1 MEYYEPRILYLGK
14 GHQVQDQVKPIYIKG
29 IELFDNIQ
37 IQTIEFC
44 NLKCDFCP
52 NHYIFYDRVDD
63 KKKGIPY
70 NKMSVE
76 DYTKIVKNLAK
87 LGYKGR
93 FSPYLMN
100 EPLIDKDRIVEF
112 IRIARKHLFDC
123 YIQMDSNGTGI
134 NSDLLGDMIAAGL
147 NRIQFD
153 DYFDDDT
160 ALEMIE
166 ACKPYR
172 AHPNFFG
179 IISSNYNVVQA
190 KRGEKNKH
198 EHYGP
203 HTYWNRGGLV
213 NVNPDI
219 PVPQKDCRFPSSQMY
234 IKWDG
239 SALLCCCDWE
249 YKVVHGNVLETSIEE
264 VWTNGS
270 YQHYRDTLKKGRRDL
285 LRMCRKCNK
294 DGCES
299 EEERGINK

>member
-14 GHQVQDQVKPIYIKG
+14 GNQVQDQVKPIYIKG

-172 AHPNFFG
+172 AHPTF
-179 IISSNYNVVQA
+179 
-190 KRGEKNKH
+190 
-198 EHYGP
+198 
-203 HTYWNRGGLV
+203 LV
-213 NVNPDI
+213 
-219 PVPQKDCRFPSSQMY
+219 
-234 IKWDG
+234 
-239 SALLCCCDWE
+239 
-249 YKVVHGNVLETSIEE
+249 
-264 VWTNGS
+264 
-270 YQHYRDTLKKGRRDL
+270 
-285 LRMCRKCNK
+285 
-294 DGCES
+294 
-299 EEERGINK
+299 